1 MRTKSFLF
9 ILLNLL
15 FANVWAQQ
23 ITPINGVAEPVHS
36 VVAFTNAHL
45 VMSPTQEIENG
56 SMLIQDGLILAV
68 GEKVSIP
75 DNAIV
80 YDLKGQYIY
89 PSFIDLY
96 SNYGMPKVAKRKATT
111 KPEFVSKNNGSLY
124 WNDAIHPQVDALKLF
139 KGDSKKA
146 KEMYELGF
154 GTVLTHQFNGIMRGT
169 AVLVSLDDNQNGKAI
184 IKAQAGAY
192 FGFGKG
198 NSTQPYPT
206 SLMGSIALF
215 RQAMYDAQWY
225 ASSDKSPEN
234 YSLQAIENTKELPHF
249 YDARNYQSVLRV
261 GKLAE
266 EFNQEFIAVAGGDEY
281 KRIQEVKNSNLRLVV
296 PLKFPKPYD
305 VSDPFDAEYVSLKDM
320 KHWELAPTNPAVLAQ
335 NEIPFSLSATADPK
349 MFWKNLR
356 KSIQYGLSPEQA
368 LEALTLNPAKFL
380 QMEEE
385 IGSLKKG
392 KRANFLICDA
402 DIFMEFGNIL
412 ENWIG
417 GERQVIKNAMAVNP
431 SGNYNMSINSKMY
444 TLKIQQGVKGYQI
457 TSSFGGK
464 DTALQK
470 GRITIESN
478 LITIL
483 FDKGTDGFT
492 GPIRMIG
499 KVNFEGKIIDG
510 QGQDANGVWFNWTA
524 IKQAEEIAPEK
535 RKTLKPVIVTG
546 KVTFPN
552 MAYGDTI
559 LPQPSGYYISNVM
572 IWPCDS
578 TKNFK
583 GSVIVE
589 NGKISAVGKGLAN
602 AKSHKIIDG
611 AGLHLTPGIIDE
623 HTHIAISR
631 GANEAGQNNSAE
643 VRIGDVLNPDDI
655 NIYRVLA
662 GGVTSAQ
669 LLHGSANPI
678 GGQAQIIKMRWG
690 VGPEELKLE
699 SNSKSIK
706 FALGENVKQSNWGRK
721 NTSRF
726 PQTRMGVEQVYVDA
740 FTRAKAYQEEW
751 GKHANSTGKKRKK
764 NNSSTT
770 PRRDLELDALV
781 EILNDE
787 RYITCHSY
795 IQSEIT
801 MLMNVA
807 DSMGFRINTFTHIL
821 EGYKV
826 ADKLKAHGAFGSTFS
841 DWWAYKFE
849 VNDAIPYNAAIL
861 TKQGVVTAINSDDA
875 EMGRRLNQ
883 EAAKTVKYGGV
894 TELEAM
900 NMITINPAKMLHI
913 DDKVGSITVGKDA
926 DLVLWTDH
934 PLSVYAHPKMVMID
948 GIIYFSEERNALLM
962 EANQKERQRL
972 ILLMM
977 QAKKKGGKTQK
988 VKHKEPHQYHCDSFE
1003 DEVNF

>member
-1 MRTKSFLF
+1 MRTKSILFL
-9 ILLNLL
+9 LLNVL
-15 FANVWAQQ
+15 FTRVWAQQ
-23 ITPINGVAEPVHS
+23 LTPLNGVAEPVHS
-36 VVAFTNAHL
+36 LVAFTNAHL
-45 VMSPTQEIENG
+45 VMSPTQEVENG
-56 SMLIQDGLILAV
+56 TMLIQDGLILGI
-68 GEKVSIP
+68 GEKISVP
-75 DNAIV
+75 DNAII
-80 YDLKGQYIY
+80 YNLNGKYIY

-96 SNYGMPKVAKRKATT
+96 SNYGMPKVAKRKPTP

-124 WNDAIHPQVDALKLF
+124 WNDAIHPQEEALKQF
-139 KGDSKKA
+139 KADSKAA
-146 KEMYELGF
+146 KKIYELGF

-169 AVLVSLDDNQNGKAI
+169 AVLVSLGDNQNGKAI
-184 IKAQAGAY
+184 LKGQAGDY

-198 NSTQPYPT
+198 NSSQQYPT

-215 RQAMYDAQWY
+215 RQAMYDAKWY
-225 ASSDKSPEN
+225 ATSAKTPEN
-234 YSLQAIENTKELPHF
+234 YSLQAIENSQELPHF
-249 YDARNYQSVLRV
+249 FDARNYQGILRV
-261 GKLAE
+261 SKLNE
-266 EFNQEFIAVAGGDEY
+266 EFNQNFITVAGGDEY
-281 KRIQEVKNSNLRLVV
+281 KRIQEVKNTNLRLIV

-305 VSDPFDAEYVSLKDM
+305 VSDPFDAEYVSLKEM
-320 KHWELAPTNPAVLAQ
+320 KHWELAPTNPAVLAE
-335 NEIPFSLSATADPK
+335 NEILFSLSATDDPE

-356 KSIQYGLSPEQA
+356 KSIQYGLSPEKA

-380 QMEEE
+380 NMDGE
-385 IGSLKKG
+385 IGSLEKG

-402 DIFMEFGNIL
+402 DIFMEYGSIL
-412 ENWIG
+412 ENWIE
-417 GERQVIKNAMAVNP
+417 GERKVIKNAIAINP
-431 SGNYNMSINSKMY
+431 SGNYNMNVNGKIYS
-444 TLKIQQGVKGYQI
+444 LKIQQGVKGYLI
-457 TSSFGGK
+457 NSSFGGT
-464 DTALQK
+464 DSELQK
-470 GRITIESN
+470 GKITIESN
-478 LITIL
+478 LMTIL
-483 FDKGTDGFT
+483 FEKGSKNLH

-499 KVNFEGKIIDG
+499 KVNFAGKIIDG
-510 QGQDANGVWFNWTA
+510 QGQDAQGNWFNWTA
-524 IKQAEEIAPEK
+524 IKQAEEVTPEK
-535 RKTLKPVIVTG
+535 RKTMKPLTVKG

-552 MAYGDTI
+552 MAYGDTL
-559 LPQPSGYYISNVM
+559 LPESKGYYISNVM

-578 TKNFK
+578 TENFK
-583 GSVIVE
+583 GSVMVE
-589 NGKISAVGKGLAN
+589 NGKISAIGKNLSN
-602 AKSHKIIDG
+602 PNSYEIIDG

-631 GANEAGQNNSAE
+631 GVNEAGQNKSAE

-690 VGPEELKLE
+690 VGPEELKIE

-706 FALGENVKQSNWGRK
+706 FALGENVKQSNWGPK
-721 NTSRF
+721 NTVRF

-740 FTRAKAYQEEW
+740 FTRAKAYQKEW
-751 GKHANSTGKKRKK
+751 ENYSSSTSKKRKK
-764 NNSSTT
+764 NTNSSS

-787 RYITCHSY
+787 RFITCHSY

-807 DSMGFRINTFTHIL
+807 DSMGFRVNTFTHIL

-826 ADKLKAHGAFGSTFS
+826 ADKLKAHGAYASTFS

-894 TELEAM
+894 TEVEAM
-900 NMITINPAKMLHI
+900 KMVTINPAKMLHI
-913 DDKVGSITVGKDA
+913 DDRVGSITVGKDA

-948 GIIYFSEERNALLM
+948 GAIYFCEKRNAKLM
-962 EANQKERQRL
+962 EADQKERQRL
-972 ILLMM
+972 ILLMLE
-977 QAKKKGGKTQK
+977 AKSKGDKTQK
-988 VKHKEPHQYHCDSFE
+988 IKHKKPHQYHCDSFD